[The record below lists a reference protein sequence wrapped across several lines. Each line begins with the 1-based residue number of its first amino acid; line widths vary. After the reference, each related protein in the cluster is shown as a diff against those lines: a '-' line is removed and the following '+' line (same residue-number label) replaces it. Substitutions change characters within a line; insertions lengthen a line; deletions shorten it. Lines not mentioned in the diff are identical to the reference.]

1 MFEGIHALYE
11 RRFRDLCDL
20 KIFVLTPDDIRLAR
34 RLSRDNVERGRDPIG
49 ILEQYNRFVKPAYD
63 KFIKPTMRYADVIV
77 PFLLENVNAVN
88 MLS

>member
-1 MFEGIHALYE
+1 MFEGIHAFYE
-11 RRFRDLCDL
+11 SRFRNLCDL
-20 KIFVLTPDDIRLAR
+20 KIFVLTPDDIRLGR

-63 KFIKPTMRYADVIV
+63 NFIKPTMRYADVIV
-77 PFLLENVNAVN
+77 PFLLDNVNAVN